1 MIAEIGLIALALA
14 TLATLYALG
23 AAFIGARR
31 GQRGA
36 LLVESA
42 RNAALVA
49 FALLSLASLI
59 IVYLLVTN
67 DFSVHYVWEVSSRA
81 MSPFLR
87 VTALWG
93 GQSGS
98 LLFWSWLMS
107 GFMAAVL
114 ARKWH
119 ENRDLM
125 PWVIVVT
132 AGTLFFFEILSLVIS
147 NPFIRLWQLPNGNVL
162 DNRLF
167 APVGAVLLHP
177 QDGQG
182 LNPLLRHFGMIGHPP
197 ATYLG
202 FTGFVIPY
210 AFAMAALITRRSV
223 DSAWIATTRR
233 WTLIAWAFLGVGLFL
248 GGRWAYD
255 VLGWGGYWG
264 WDPVENAMLMPWLTA
279 TAFLHSVMIQERR
292 GMLKVW
298 NMVLIIVTYS
308 LVMFG
313 TFITR
318 SGVIGSVHAFSK
330 SAIGPLF
337 FVFIATT
344 FAGSAYLLWRSWD
357 TLKSEN
363 ETESMFSRETAF
375 LLQNVLFLAITFVTL
390 WGTIFP
396 MISELIVG
404 DKITVGPPYFEKANL
419 PLVLALVLLMGIG
432 PVMAW
437 RKQDPARFARL
448 IWLPAL
454 ISLVATGALA
464 AAGIRQPPALVGI
477 WIAGFTSAVT
487 FLEYWHATRATQAV
501 HRLSLPAAFWQT
513 VLHNRRR
520 YGGYL
525 VHLGIVILAFGV
537 IGSKGYQQEAE
548 AFLAKGQTMQVG
560 VYTLRYDSLRQYDA
574 PDDRQVTEATV
585 SIMREGRTLA
595 TVTPHRDLF
604 YSNQQTSTI
613 AGVLSTPIT
622 DVYVLLAGW
631 QDATGAPQGS
641 AATFKVYVNPMVNW
655 VWFGGILLTLGTFFA
670 AWPTAARQR
679 RWVMAAAS
687 AHTEPIAG

>member
-1 MIAEIGLIALALA
+1 MIVEIGLIALALA

-31 GQRGA
+31 HQEGG

-42 RNAALVA
+42 RNAALA
-49 FALLSLASLI
+49 TFALLTLSSLI
-59 IVYLLVTN
+59 VVYLLVVGE
-67 DFSVHYVWEVSSRA
+67 FSLRYVWEVSSRA

-87 VTALWG
+87 ITALWG
-93 GQSGS
+93 GQAGS

-114 ARKWH
+114 AKKWR
-119 ENRDLM
+119 ENRDFM

-132 AGTLFFFEILSLVIS
+132 AGTLFFFEILVFVVS
-147 NPFIRLWQLPNGNVL
+147 NPFIRIWQLPNGEVL
-162 DNRLF
+162 DSRLF

-197 ATYLG
+197 TTYLG

-210 AFAMAALITRRSV
+210 AFAIAALITRRSV
-223 DSAWIATTRR
+223 DGAWIAATRR
-233 WTLIAWAFLGVGLFL
+233 WTLVAWAFLGVGLLL

-344 FAGSAYLLWRSWD
+344 FAGSAFLLWRSWD

-404 DKITVGPPYFEKANL
+404 DKITVGPPYFEKANA
-419 PLVLALVLLMGIG
+419 PLVLALVLLMGIA

-448 IWLPAL
+448 IWLPVL
-454 ISLVATGALA
+454 IGFLATGALA
-464 AAGIRQPPALVGI
+464 VAGIRQPPALLGI
-477 WIAGFTSAVT
+477 WIALFTGT
-487 FLEYWHATRATQAV
+487 ITLLEYWRATRATQAV
-501 HRLSLPAAFWQT
+501 RGLGLASAFSQT
-513 VLHNRRR
+513 VLRNRRR

-525 VHLGIVILAFGV
+525 VHLGIVILALGV

-548 AFLAKGQTMQVG
+548 AFLAKGETMQVG
-560 VYTLRYDSLRQYDA
+560 GFTLRYDGLSQYEA
-574 PDDRQVTEATV
+574 PDDRQVTEAKVTILRGGQV
-585 SIMREGRTLA
+585 LKA
-595 TVTPHRDLF
+595 VTPHRDLF
-604 YSNQQTSTI
+604 NSSGQTSTI
-613 AGVLSTPIT
+613 AGVMSTPMT

-631 QDATGAPQGS
+631 QDS
-641 AATFKVYVNPMVNW
+641 SVTFKVYVNPLVNW
-655 VWFGGILLTLGTFFA
+655 VWFGGILMTLGTFFA
-670 AWPTAARQR
+670 AWPAALRQR
-679 RWVMAAAS
+679 RWVMADAPARAEPAA
-687 AHTEPIAG
+687 G